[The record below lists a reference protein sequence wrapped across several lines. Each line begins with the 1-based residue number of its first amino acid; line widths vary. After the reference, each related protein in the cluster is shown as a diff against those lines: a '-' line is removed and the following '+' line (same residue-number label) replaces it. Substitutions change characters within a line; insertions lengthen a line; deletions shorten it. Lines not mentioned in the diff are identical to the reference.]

1 LSIPNTQTTA
11 AYYLDGFATRTILFA
26 RLLKALGHEVVLYGV
41 EENEAPCDL
50 FVQCVTKQ
58 EQQTFIGAVPYQC
71 VNFDGTTPLFL
82 TFNTRAAAH
91 IRSIKQPDDI
101 IATIG
106 GSAQHHVWEIN
117 PELKFLEYSIG
128 YRGVTAPYRV
138 YQSHAW
144 RHCVHGYT
152 GVDGGREF
160 DAVIPPW
167 FDQADFPYIDPP
179 EDYVLYCGRLVPAK
193 GIATACAAAREAG
206 VRLVL
211 VGHGDASLVTYGEF
225 LGEVSTAERNR
236 LMSGARAVL
245 MPTQYIEPFGNVAAE
260 AQLCGTPII
269 STDYGAFTESV
280 QQGVSGYR
288 CHTLGEFAQAIDL
301 AQYLDR
307 QDIRERARSLYSI
320 EAAKVSYR
328 DYFRRLDLIGK
339 DGWNDSA
346 PGFPQP
352 QRRDYAVVA

>member
-1 LSIPNTQTTA
+1 M
-11 AYYLDGFATRTILFA
+11 
-26 RLLKALGHEVVLYGV
+26 
-41 EENEAPCDL
+41 
-50 FVQCVTKQ
+50 
-58 EQQTFIGAVPYQC
+58 
-71 VNFDGTTPLFL
+71 

-91 IRSIKQPDDI
+91 IRTIKQPDDI

-117 PELKFLEYSIG
+117 PELRFLEYSVG

-167 FDQADFPYIDPP
+167 FDPTEFPAVDSP
-179 EDYVLYCGRLVPAK
+179 ESYVLYCGRLVPSK
-193 GIATACAAAREAG
+193 GVATACAAAREAG

-211 VGHGDASLVTYGEF
+211 IGHGDASLVTYGEF
-225 LGEVSTAERNR
+225 AGEVSTAERNR
-236 LMSGARAVL
+236 LMAGARAVL

-260 AQLCGTPII
+260 AQLCGTPVL
-269 STDYGAFTESV
+269 STDFGAFTESV
-280 QQGVSGYR
+280 EPGVSGYR
-288 CHTLGEFAQAIDL
+288 CHTLGEWAQAIEL

-307 QDIRERARSLYSI
+307 AAIRARACRLYS
-320 EAAKVSYR
+320 EAAAQVSYAA
-328 DYFRRLDLIGK
+328 YFRRLELLGK
-339 DGWNDSA
+339 AGWNDLA
-346 PGFPQP
+346 PGFPSL
-352 QRRDYAVVA
+352 QRSEYAVA